1 MKRFLTFLCC
11 LLIAVV
17 SFAQNAN
24 QHLKFMGV
32 PINGT
37 ITQFQAK
44 LVAKGCTYNKASSS
58 ALEKG
63 CRVFNGVL
71 VGNKVRIYVYYN
83 TRTSIVYRAKAV
95 VSGISEEIADQS
107 YNQIK
112 DLLAQKYDY
121 QTEGTKDDKECVSF
135 LSLRNPGTEVDFNNV
150 SALSEVAFGEVDLF
164 ITKDEESWRRSP
176 YNFNLHIDYNDALN
190 SEKNDNSMLDE
201 L

>member
-11 LLIAVV
+11 LLIAVA

-32 PINGT
+32 PINGS

-44 LVAKGCTYNKASSS
+44 LVAKGCSYNQTES
-58 ALEKG
+58 AQSANG
-63 CRVFNGVL
+63 CRIFYGTL
-71 VGNKVRIYVYYN
+71 IGNKVRICVFYN
-83 TRTSIVYRAKAV
+83 TLTKSVYRVKAIMD
-95 VSGISEEIADQS
+95 GLSEDYVDQQYS
-107 YNQIK
+107 KIK
-112 DLLAQKYDY
+112 GLLAQKYDY
-121 QTEGTKDDKECVSF
+121 QTEGTEDDKESVSF
-135 LSLRNPGTEVDFNNV
+135 LSLRDPGTEVDFNNV